1 MKLSARMVCDGLDA
15 SYKAMLD
22 GAGDPDASL
31 GRPELYGGDGSFEAG
46 KLYVLRA
53 DRLPQRAHAE
63 SGACLVCIGSSP
75 YLRRYK
81 ERCCVITLSDD
92 ADFFSAFN
100 AVQGIYDVYDAWED
114 DLTRIIDDDADI
126 SAMLDRSEAVFGNA
140 LYAIDGDFRIMGSS
154 RLASELPSGTVFA
167 SNDGTN
173 LDLRSFDIFLGDR
186 DLATMEEH
194 EPLLLEILDTVTLN
208 CNLFESGAYSGCVT
222 VHYAQRPYRESDK
235 QALSF
240 LARMLE
246 RAMRQLAGNPDDSR
260 GSMRQA
266 VQDLVEGYPLDAVG
280 RAAFEK
286 AAHDRRFVCMRLKL
300 TNRLANLP
308 IGYVRNMVES
318 AFPKSIT
325 FEHHRN
331 SVVSFIDL
339 DELDASLP
347 YQEAIASAVR
357 PFIESMGMKAGLS
370 DPVGDILQARLY
382 YLEANAALENG
393 ALFGDGRP
401 LYEFQDFILEDM
413 VVGAMG
419 EFPLELLYPE
429 GLRTLVE
436 HDASSPTSYLETLRC
451 YLDNNMSVTKTAKEL
466 YVHRSTLLERLSRI
480 KRELGLD
487 LDDADVNLRMRLL
500 LKAMQVRDELNA
512 PEA

>member
-1 MKLSARMVCDGLDA
+1 MKLSATMVRDSLPAPLKAKITGVGNPAGL
-15 SYKAMLD
+15 
-22 GAGDPDASL
+22 L
-31 GRPELYGGDGSFEAG
+31 GRPELYGGEGAFESG
-46 KLYVLRA
+46 RLYVVRA
-53 DRLPQRAHAE
+53 DRLPSRAHAE
-63 SGACLVCIGSSP
+63 RGACLVCIGASP
-75 YLRRYK
+75 YLKRYQ
-81 ERCCVITLSDD
+81 ERCCVISIDED

-100 AVQGIYDVYDAWED
+100 AVQRIYDDYDAWED
-114 DLTRIIDDDADI
+114 DLTRIIDDADI
-126 SAMLDRSEAVFGNA
+126 SAMLDRSEAIFGNA
-140 LYAIDGDFRIMGSS
+140 LYAIDGDFRIVGSS
-154 RLASELPSGTVFA
+154 RLVSELPAGGGLASG
-167 SNDGTN
+167 DGSN
-173 LDLRSFDIFLGDR
+173 LDLGSFDQFLGTR

-194 EPLLLEILDTVTLN
+194 EPILLEILDTVTLN
-208 CNLFESGAYSGCVT
+208 CNLFEHDAYQGCVT
-222 VHYAQRPYRESDK
+222 VHYGQRAYRESDRPS
-235 QALSF
+235 LSF

-246 RAMRQLAGNPDDSR
+246 RAMRQLAMSAPDGR
-260 GSMRQA
+260 GSLRQA

-286 AAHDRRFVCMRLKL
+286 AAQDRNFVCMRLKL
-300 TNRLANLP
+300 SNRLANLP

-339 DELDASLP
+339 DELDGSLP
-347 YQEAIASAVR
+347 YREAIGNAIR
-357 PFIESMGMKAGLS
+357 PFIETMGMQAGLS

-393 ALFGDGRP
+393 ALFGDERSVHA
-401 LYEFQDFILEDM
+401 FQDFILEDM

-429 GLRTLVE
+429 GLRSLVD
-436 HDASSPTSYLETLRC
+436 HDASSPTSYIETLRC
-451 YLDNNMSVTKTAKEL
+451 YLENSMSVTRTAKEL
-466 YVHRSTLLERLSRI
+466 YVHRSTLLERLARI

-487 LDDADVNLRMRLL
+487 LDDPDANLRLRLL
-500 LKAMQVRDELNA
+500 LKAMQVREELHA